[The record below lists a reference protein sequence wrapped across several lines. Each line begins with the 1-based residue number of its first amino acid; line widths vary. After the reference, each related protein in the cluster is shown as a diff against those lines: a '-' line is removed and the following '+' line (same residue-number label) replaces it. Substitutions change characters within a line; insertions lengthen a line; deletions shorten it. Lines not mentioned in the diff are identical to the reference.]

1 MVKNL
6 KTVSLM
12 LLLMVAPFVAANAVS
27 PSVAAVNAVQ
37 QNSVAKGNVK
47 DAAGEPVIGASVVVK
62 GTTNGTITDFDGN
75 FELSGVSKGATLE
88 ISFVGYATQEMT
100 FNGQAINVVLKEN
113 NEMLDELVVVGYGV
127 QKKANLTGS
136 VASINAEALESRA
149 VASVSAAMAGTM
161 PGVTSIQTSGAPGA
175 QTGSI
180 TIRGKN
186 SINAASPLV
195 IVDGVP
201 GSMNNIDPQDIES
214 ISVLKDAASAAIYG
228 VQAANGVIL
237 ITTKKGKSGQ
247 KARVN
252 YSGLVSWASPTA
264 KLDFLDAA
272 GYATLYNEATLNDNP
287 SATLPYSDEDIEL
300 YRNGKD
306 PIGHPNTNWYDEV
319 FKKNAMETQHSL
331 SVSGGS
337 ETTTYMASVA
347 YLFQDGLSQEKNYER
362 YNGRVN
368 LDSKI
373 AKWINLGI
381 NASAYRGINNDEYE
395 GFGSLLQ
402 YSNRIS
408 PTTPIYKEDGSYHYS
423 GMQNPVA
430 QQGKTGSQR
439 TMDQQLNANVYVN
452 LTPIEGL
459 SIKGTYSLR
468 HDYRDYRAFKKEYSY
483 DTFNS
488 GARSGDRRQYNW
500 NWYTTQLL
508 ANYMKSFGEHS
519 FNLLAGFEEQE
530 YKYDYLTASRSGGGN
545 NDLDESL
552 NTLNAST
559 QKNSDGGY
567 ETARRSFF
575 GRLQYDYLGKYLF
588 EANFRSDASSRFPKE
603 NRWGYFPAFS
613 AGWRVSEEAFVK
625 DNADWLSNLKLRL
638 GWGRTGNEELAS
650 DDIYPAVATYT
661 YGNAL
666 LGNSLYTTAYESRYV
681 NNQLQWATVTNYELG
696 IEAGFLDNK
705 VGFELSLYKK
715 KTDDMLLY
723 LPIQGVIGMSEPAQN
738 AGSVENTGF
747 DLSIFHN
754 NRINKDWSYAINL
767 NVAYVKN
774 EIIDMLGTEGEDPD
788 NDKFWRLEGYPIG
801 SFYGYVAEGLF
812 KTQEE
817 LDTHPKRTG
826 REKLGDIKYK
836 DLNDDKKIDAADRE
850 VIGKNFPT
858 WTGGLNVAVYYKDF
872 DFSMLWQGA
881 FDVDAYYTGEAA
893 YAFYNSG
900 KVLTKHM
907 DRFHEVNNP
916 NGNFPRL
923 SLSDQTNYQTSSYWL
938 EDASYVRLKN
948 ISLGYNLPKSLLTK
962 FGVEKAKVFVS
973 GENLLTFSGLDGLDA
988 ESPSDTRGAFYSN
1001 VKKVSLGLKVSF

>member
-12 LLLMVAPFVAANAVS
+12 LLLMVAPFVAANAAS

-306 PIGHPNTNWYDEV
+306 PIDHPNTNWYDEV

-508 ANYMKSFGEHS
+508 ANYMKSLGEHS

>member
-12 LLLMVAPFVAANAVS
+12 LLLMGAPFAAANAAS
-27 PSVAAVNAVQ
+27 PSVANVNAVQ

-75 FELSGVSKGATLE
+75 FELSGVSKGAILE
-88 ISFVGYATQEMT
+88 VSFVGFATQTIT
-100 FNGQAINVVLKEN
+100 FNGQAINVVMKED

-175 QTGSI
+175 QSGSI